1 MTKSVFTDRY
11 RLFLHLLIQE
21 RRNKNITQVQLA
33 QMLKK
38 PQSYVSKYENGERRL
53 DVIEFLN
60 IADYI
65 GIDASDFIKK
75 LKSDWIKKLTR
86 KRSAFS
92 NIYLLLTKSSHLREN
107 SPLYFQ
113 VLNHSSPR
121 SVYGW
126 CQQTYDKSQNAL
138 MTETVVVELQS
149 CSPQIPDQISERII
163 GRNVNRFA
171 DTIFIN
177 HSKRITKKMLSAKVS
192 SRKASALLQLRI
204 KVVWIKIFILKLNN
218 SAV

>member
-75 LKSDWIKKLTR
+75 LKSD
-86 KRSAFS
+86 
-92 NIYLLLTKSSHLREN
+92 
-107 SPLYFQ
+107 
-113 VLNHSSPR
+113 
-121 SVYGW
+121 
-126 CQQTYDKSQNAL
+126 
-138 MTETVVVELQS
+138 
-149 CSPQIPDQISERII
+149 
-163 GRNVNRFA
+163 
-171 DTIFIN
+171 
-177 HSKRITKKMLSAKVS
+177 
-192 SRKASALLQLRI
+192 
-204 KVVWIKIFILKLNN
+204 
-218 SAV
+218 